1 MDKMKDS
8 GSLAVGSIPAGGT
21 FKNANNLLVRLLG
34 FLVDCFCPFF
44 VPQLR
49 LYEKTPLF
57 EVLSL
62 HLKTMSFSTSIYT
75 AKIHIF

>member
-1 MDKMKDS
+1 
-8 GSLAVGSIPAGGT
+8 
-21 FKNANNLLVRLLG
+21 LLG